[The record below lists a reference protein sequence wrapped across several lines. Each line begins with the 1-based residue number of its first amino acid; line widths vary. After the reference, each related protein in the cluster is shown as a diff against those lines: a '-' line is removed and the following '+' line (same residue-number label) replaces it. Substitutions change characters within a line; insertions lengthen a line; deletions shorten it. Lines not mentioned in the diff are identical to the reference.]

1 MKTLR
6 TSVTALLTGLGIAAP
21 VVADETEIADRL
33 SIELNAI
40 ETQDTSCV
48 LSFLAQNGHGSDMT
62 SVVFEAVLFDEAG
75 QVDRLTLFDF
85 GRLPAARPR
94 VRQFVVPELT
104 CDGLSRIIFNG
115 VSSCTGDGLTA
126 ARCETGLMLNT
137 RTDVEV
143 QG

>member
-6 TSVTALLTGLGIAAP
+6 TCVTALLTGLGIAAP

-126 ARCETGLMLNT
+126 AQCETGLMLNT
-137 RTDVEV
+137 RTDIEM